1 MRSVT
6 GRLANPEM
14 TNAELGAIALR
25 VADCRSL
32 AALPQAIFS
41 RADALFGVA
50 AMGLY
55 LFDRIERLQLI
66 ASRLASPGFLDQCE
80 REFPTNSMLDCIVTE
95 RRTIDGFHFYG
106 AARWRRSSTYDLL
119 HGWGYYHNMGGALVV
134 GGRVVGA
141 VFVGTAENDDPYDAV
156 HVKRLD
162 LLCRAGSV
170 ALTAV
175 SERERLRSEL
185 SDTAAED
192 WRDLLS
198 TGDDRPARSAA
209 GGAVEIELRST
220 RQLVSGGPLIGC
232 RRARARWRCSCAR
245 GNRTRSSPVN
255 SAFRPTPSRNTFTIF
270 VGVLARS
277 TAPIWCTGCWSRRT
291 TTEPTRSALV
301 GACSFA
307 TAVGVA
313 PHPAAPVPFM
323 TDLPRSSGHAEHR
336 PLGIRSDEAQ

>member
-55 LFDRIERLQLI
+55 LFDRTERLQLI

-220 RQLVSGGPLIGC
+220 RQLVSGGPFDRLPA
-232 RRARARWRCSCAR
+232 RARAVALLVCEGQSNKVIAR
-245 GNRTRSSPVN
+245 QLGISAHTVKEHVHNLCRRFGALNRTDLVHRLLVSSN
-255 SAFRPTPSRNTFTIF
+255 Y
-270 VGVLARS
+270 
-277 TAPIWCTGCWSRRT
+277 
-291 TTEPTRSALV
+291 
-301 GACSFA
+301 
-307 TAVGVA
+307 
-313 PHPAAPVPFM
+313 H
-323 TDLPRSSGHAEHR
+323 
-336 PLGIRSDEAQ
+336 